1 MSVGLVRAQERRRTE
16 TPNAV
21 MNTLASPSQG
31 ATHELS
37 MWTVQMRAGQR
48 GPLHSFD
55 SEQIWHVLDGQ
66 VEIVIDGQQLQLG
79 VGDTAVLAAGLERQ
93 VTALSDTRI
102 LVCGRGTAVASVSGE
117 AAPRGVPAWV
127 G

>member
-1 MSVGLVRAQERRRTE
+1 MPAGLIRAHEVRRTE

-31 ATHELS
+31 ATRDLS

-55 SEQIWHVLDGQ
+55 SEQIWHLLDGKVQ
-66 VEIVIDGQQLQLG
+66 IVTDGKQFALG

-93 VTALSDTRI
+93 VTALSDAQM

-117 AAPRGVPAWV
+117 AAPRGVPAWI